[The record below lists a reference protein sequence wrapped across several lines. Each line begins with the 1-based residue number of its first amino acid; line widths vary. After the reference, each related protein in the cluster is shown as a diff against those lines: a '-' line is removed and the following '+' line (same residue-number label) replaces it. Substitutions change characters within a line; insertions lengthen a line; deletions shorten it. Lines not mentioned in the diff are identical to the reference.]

1 MFLFKNPLKQMNQ
14 ITYVIVTFD
23 LSNMMPWILIG
34 PNQNLVSEY
43 PDNSF
48 DNSVPVETQF
58 VIQSF
63 KTKRQIRYNSVLD
76 SQCQVSNYV

>member
-1 MFLFKNPLKQMNQ
+1 MFIFKSRLEQMNQ
-14 ITYVIVTFD
+14 ITYLVVTYD

-34 PNQNLVSEY
+34 PNQNLISEY

-48 DNSVPVETQF
+48 ENSVPVETQF
-58 VIQSF
+58 MIQSF

-76 SQCQVSNYV
+76 SQCQVSNWV

>member
-1 MFLFKNPLKQMNQ
+1 MFLFKNRLEQMNQ
-14 ITYVIVTFD
+14 ITYVVVTYD

-34 PNQNLVSEY
+34 PNQNLISEY

-48 DNSVPVETQF
+48 ENSVPVETQF
-58 VIQSF
+58 MIQSF

-76 SQCQVSNYV
+76 SQYQVSNWV

>member
-1 MFLFKNPLKQMNQ
+1 MFLFKSRLEQMNQ
-14 ITYVIVTFD
+14 ITYLVVTYD

-34 PNQNLVSEY
+34 PNQNLISEY

-48 DNSVPVETQF
+48 ENSVPVETQF
-58 VIQSF
+58 MIQSF

-76 SQCQVSNYV
+76 SQYQVSNWV